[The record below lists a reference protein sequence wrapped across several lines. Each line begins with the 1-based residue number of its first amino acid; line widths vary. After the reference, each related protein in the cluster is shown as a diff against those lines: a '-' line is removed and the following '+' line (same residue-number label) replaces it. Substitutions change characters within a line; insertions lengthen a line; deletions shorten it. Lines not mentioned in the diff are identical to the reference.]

1 MSKNKSWF
9 TIERITII
17 VLLII
22 LLLLQQCHK
31 ACPKEPWEIVKTTIK
46 TYRDTVT
53 QIKTDTVVR
62 YVTLKVPKPTP
73 DPQDTILSVYTQE
86 HSDSSLDATFI
97 NKVDGV
103 LVSSDF
109 KYKLKVP
116 KEILKTITQVD
127 TITNTV
133 TNTVKVNRN
142 VLAVGGLLLGSQTA
156 YGFDAGVGISF
167 YHKKGYLYQV
177 NYLPLSKTVV
187 IGFAY
192 QLNRDY
198 D

>member
-9 TIERITII
+9 TLERIVILI
-17 VLLII
+17 LLAL

-31 ACPKEPWEIVKTTIK
+31 ACPKEPWEVIKTTIK

-53 QIKTDTVVR
+53 QVKVDTVIR
-62 YVTLKVPKPTP
+62 YVTLKVPVPIP
-73 DPQDTILSVYTQE
+73 APEDTTLNMYTQE

-97 NKVDGV
+97 TKVDGI
-103 LVSSDF
+103 LVNSDF

-116 KEILKTITQVD
+116 KEILTTITQVD
-127 TITNTV
+127 TV
-133 TNTVKVNRN
+133 TKYVKKAKN
-142 VLAVGGLLLGSQTA
+142 VIALGGMIQGSQFNNN
-156 YGFDAGVGISF
+156 FDAGMGISF
-167 YHKKGYLYQV
+167 YHKKGYLYQL

>member
-9 TIERITII
+9 TLERIVILI
-17 VLLII
+17 LLIL

-31 ACPKEPWEIVKTTIK
+31 ACPKEPWEVIKTTVK

-53 QIKTDTVVR
+53 QVKVDTVIR
-62 YVTLKVPKPTP
+62 YVTLKVPVPVP
-73 DPQDTILSVYTQE
+73 APEDTTLNMYTQE

-97 NKVDGV
+97 TKVDGI
-103 LVSSDF
+103 LVNSDF

-116 KEILKTITQVD
+116 KEILTTITQVD
-127 TITNTV
+127 TV
-133 TNTVKVNRN
+133 TKYVKKAKHIIA
-142 VLAVGGLLLGSQTA
+142 LGGMIQGSQFNNN
-156 YGFDAGVGISF
+156 FDAGMGISF
-167 YHKKGYLYQV
+167 YHKKGYLYQL

>member
-9 TIERITII
+9 TLERIVILI
-17 VLLII
+17 LII
-22 LLLLQQCHK
+22 LLLLLQQCHK
-31 ACPKEPWEIVKTTIK
+31 ACRKEPWEVIKTTVK

-53 QIKTDTVVR
+53 QVKVDTVIR
-62 YVTLKVPKPTP
+62 YVTLKVPVPVP
-73 DPQDTILSVYTQE
+73 APEDTTLNMYTQE

-97 NKVDGV
+97 TKVDGV
-103 LVSSDF
+103 LINSDF

-116 KEILKTITQVD
+116 KEILTTITQID
-127 TITNTV
+127 TV
-133 TNTVKVNRN
+133 TKYVKKPKN
-142 VLAVGGLLLGSQTA
+142 VIALGGMIQGSQFNNN
-156 YGFDAGVGISF
+156 FDAGMGISF
-167 YHKKGYLYQV
+167 YHKKGYLYQL
-177 NYLPLSKTVV
+177 NYLPLSRTVV

>member
-9 TIERITII
+9 TLERIVILI
-17 VLLII
+17 LLAL

-31 ACPKEPWEIVKTTIK
+31 ACPKEPWEVIKTTVK

-53 QIKTDTVVR
+53 QVKVDTVIR
-62 YVTLKVPKPTP
+62 YVTLKIPVPVPAP
-73 DPQDTILSVYTQE
+73 EDTTLNMYTQE

-97 NKVDGV
+97 TKVDGI
-103 LVSSDF
+103 LVNSDF

-116 KEILKTITQVD
+116 KEILTTITQVD
-127 TITNTV
+127 TV
-133 TNTVKVNRN
+133 TKYVKKAKN
-142 VLAVGGLLLGSQTA
+142 VIALGGMIQGSQFNNN
-156 YGFDAGVGISF
+156 FDAGMGISF
-167 YHKKGYLYQV
+167 YHKKGYLYQL
-177 NYLPLSKTVV
+177 NYLPLSRTVV

>member
-9 TIERITII
+9 TLERIVILI
-17 VLLII
+17 LLAL

-31 ACPKEPWEIVKTTIK
+31 ACPKEPWEVIKTTIK

-53 QIKTDTVVR
+53 QVKVDTVIR
-62 YVTLKVPKPTP
+62 YVTLKVPVPVP
-73 DPQDTILSVYTQE
+73 APEDTTLNMYTQE

-97 NKVDGV
+97 TKVDGV
-103 LVSSDF
+103 LVNSDF

-116 KEILKTITQVD
+116 KEILTTITQVD
-127 TITNTV
+127 TV
-133 TNTVKVNRN
+133 TKYVKKAKHIIA
-142 VLAVGGLLLGSQTA
+142 LGGMIQGSQFNNN
-156 YGFDAGVGISF
+156 FDAGMGISF
-167 YHKKGYLYQV
+167 YHKKGYLYQL

>member
-1 MSKNKSWF
+1 MSKKQSWF
-9 TIERITII
+9 TLERIVILI
-17 VLLII
+17 LLAL

-31 ACPKEPWEIVKTTIK
+31 ACPKEPWEIIKTTVK

-53 QIKTDTVVR
+53 QVKVDTVIR
-62 YVTLKVPKPTP
+62 YVTLKVPVPVP
-73 DPQDTILSVYTQE
+73 APEDTTLNMYTQE
-86 HSDSSLDATFI
+86 YNDSSLDATFI
-97 NKVDGV
+97 TKVDGI
-103 LVSSDF
+103 LVNSDF

-116 KEILKTITQVD
+116 KEILTTITQVD
-127 TITNTV
+127 TV
-133 TNTVKVNRN
+133 TKYVRKPKNIF
-142 VLAVGGLLLGSQTA
+142 AIGGMIQGSQVNNS
-156 YGFDAGVGISF
+156 FDAGVGISF

>member
-9 TIERITII
+9 TLERIVILI
-17 VLLII
+17 LII
-22 LLLLQQCHK
+22 LLLLLQQCHK
-31 ACPKEPWEIVKTTIK
+31 ACPKEPWEVIKTTVK

-53 QIKTDTVVR
+53 QVKVDTVIR
-62 YVTLKVPKPTP
+62 YVTLKVPVPVP
-73 DPQDTILSVYTQE
+73 APEDTTLNMYTQE

-97 NKVDGV
+97 TKVDGI
-103 LVSSDF
+103 LINSDF

-116 KEILKTITQVD
+116 KEILTTITQID
-127 TITNTV
+127 TV
-133 TNTVKVNRN
+133 TKYVKKAKHIIA
-142 VLAVGGLLLGSQTA
+142 LGGMIQGSQFNNN
-156 YGFDAGVGISF
+156 FDAGMGISF

>member
-1 MSKNKSWF
+1 MSKKQSWF
-9 TIERITII
+9 TLERIVILI
-17 VLLII
+17 LLIL

-31 ACPKEPWEIVKTTIK
+31 ACRKEPWEVIKTTVK

-53 QIKTDTVVR
+53 QVKVDTVIR
-62 YVTLKVPKPTP
+62 YVTLKVPVPVP
-73 DPQDTILSVYTQE
+73 APEDTTLNMYTQE

-97 NKVDGV
+97 TKVDGV
-103 LVSSDF
+103 LINSDF

-116 KEILKTITQVD
+116 KEILTTITQVD
-127 TITNTV
+127 TV
-133 TNTVKVNRN
+133 TKYVKKAKHIIA
-142 VLAVGGLLLGSQTA
+142 LGGMIQGSQFNNN
-156 YGFDAGVGISF
+156 FDAGMGISF
-167 YHKKGYLYQV
+167 YHKKGYLYQL

>member
-9 TIERITII
+9 TLERIVILI
-17 VLLII
+17 LLAL

-31 ACPKEPWEIVKTTIK
+31 ACPKEPWEVIKTTVK

-53 QIKTDTVVR
+53 QVKVDTVIR
-62 YVTLKVPKPTP
+62 YVTLKVPVPVP
-73 DPQDTILSVYTQE
+73 APEDTTLNMYTQE

-97 NKVDGV
+97 TKVDGV
-103 LVSSDF
+103 LVNSDF

-116 KEILKTITQVD
+116 KEILTTITQVD
-127 TITNTV
+127 TV
-133 TNTVKVNRN
+133 TKYVKKAKHIIA
-142 VLAVGGLLLGSQTA
+142 LGGMIQGSQFNNN
-156 YGFDAGVGISF
+156 FDAGMGISF
-167 YHKKGYLYQV
+167 YHKKGYLYQL